1 MTKKIL
7 RVLAGEVVW
16 PPPVWLLRQA
26 GRYLPEYRAI
36 RNQAGDF
43 ITLATTPAMATE
55 VTLQPV
61 RRFGMDAAILFSD
74 ILMVPWALGQGL
86 RFEQGE
92 GPVLPPI
99 RDAADVAALQPERL
113 DGGIAPILEAVRR
126 VRANVGDA
134 TLIGFAGGPFTVACY
149 MVEGGGSKD
158 FVHIRTMAWREPALF
173 AALMEIVTQATITYL
188 SAQIQAGAEA
198 VMLFDSWAGVLSPQL
213 FRQHVIQ
220 PTARIVQALAVL
232 HPGGPVIGFPRLA
245 GVMLAEYVQATGVR
259 AVHLD
264 TSMDPVLVA
273 GLLPEDV
280 AVQGNLDPI
289 ALLAG
294 GTAMTAEVTR
304 IRDALRGRAHI
315 FNLGHGIV
323 PQTNPDHVA
332 SVVKTLRTG

>member
-86 RFEQGE
+86 RFE
-92 GPVLPPI
+92 PI

-232 HPGGPVIGFPRLA
+232 HPGVPVIGFPRLA